1 MGHLSAVFLTCP
13 QGLCLRGPRHRGP
26 KRPAGPEFDVQLC
39 HIYFTFS
46 VPINFTI
53 ETDKSVLSAPH
64 YLGGL
69 ENKHLQVTND
79 PHCPLK
85 LASFH

>member
-1 MGHLSAVFLTCP
+1 MRL
-13 QGLCLRGPRHRGP
+13 
-26 KRPAGPEFDVQLC
+26 AGPGCDVRLC
-39 HIYFTFS
+39 HVYFTFS
-46 VPINFTI
+46 VPINFTG

-69 ENKHLQVTND
+69 ENKHPQVTND
-79 PHCPLK
+79 PHCPLE